1 LRAIALVGLLL
12 SAVAIGPAAGA
23 DGLPGLRT
31 MIVEV
36 PGGDRAIDV
45 VLWYPAAAGGTPV
58 RVGDSPVFEG
68 VEAQQDA
75 PIAAGR
81 FPIVLVSHGGMRAAP
96 NHSNW
101 IGSRLAGTG
110 FVAAVVRG
118 PALGPRD
125 AGLAV
130 PETWRRPADLS
141 AALSAL
147 EGDPEWSGHLDR
159 ERVGAVG
166 FFLGGTAALSLVGAR
181 LDAER
186 FGASCDDGTGIDC
199 RWFAA
204 AGVDLRSVDAESLTR
219 SNLDPRI
226 RVAVAVDPELA
237 SSFSP
242 ESLAGIEVPVEII
255 NLGEPE
261 TIQLGFR
268 AAELASAIPGAKY
281 QALAGASAFS
291 ALGVCKPQG
300 RDILKE
306 EGESDAMCLEASGQD
321 REALHARLAE
331 LIVDGLAVLRA
342 TP

>member
-1 LRAIALVGLLL
+1 
-12 SAVAIGPAAGA
+12 
-23 DGLPGLRT
+23 
-31 MIVEV
+31 M
-36 PGGDRAIDV
+36 
-45 VLWYPAAAGGTPV
+45 
-58 RVGDSPVFEG
+58 
-68 VEAQQDA
+68 
-75 PIAAGR
+75 
-81 FPIVLVSHGGMRAAP
+81 
-96 NHSNW
+96 
-101 IGSRLAGTG
+101 
-110 FVAAVVRG
+110 
-118 PALGPRD
+118 
-125 AGLAV
+125 
-130 PETWRRPADLS
+130 PEIWRRPADLS

-147 EGDPEWSGHLDR
+147 EDDPEWSGHLDR
-159 ERVGAVG
+159 ESVGAVG
-166 FFLGGTAALSLVGAR
+166 FFLGGTSVLSLVGAR

-186 FGASCDDGTGIDC
+186 FEASCDDGTGIDC
-199 RWFAA
+199 NWFAA
-204 AGVDLRSVDAESLTR
+204 AGVDLRSVDGESLTR
-219 SNLDPRI
+219 SNLDLRI